1 MDYKRRLSQFNS
13 EKQKFFLRL
22 SVFFEG
28 SNIIPKKMKIF
39 KKFLLPVIQ
48 LRIDWK
54 IKVYFITTL
63 IGAIVGLLIIFPLN
77 QGILFYEYVQNELDG
92 PTVIQFVQSQFNM
105 LFSGESSGKLI
116 FYSVVGAMLGL
127 LTARIHISLNSNLRY
142 IEQLSGELTKD
153 IGTLIS
159 HGESSALEFKST
171 FHWDIKQSKVNK
183 QLVIVIL
190 KTIAGF
196 MNNNGG
202 TLLIGVDDDGKII
215 GLEQDY
221 KNLKKK
227 DRDGFEQ
234 SIFTAISTNLG
245 TDLSNYVHVIF
256 HSKDNKDICRLIIL
270 PASRPVF
277 VKKEGS
283 TKFYIRAGVSTREM
297 NIEEATKYIDNHW
310 SK

>member
-1 MDYKRRLSQFNS
+1 MDYKQKLAQFNS
-13 EKQKFFLRL
+13 EKQKIFLRL
-22 SVFFEG
+22 SVFFKG
-28 SNIIPKKMKIF
+28 SNILPKNMKIL

-54 IKVYFITTL
+54 FKVYVISTL
-63 IGAIVGLLIIFPLN
+63 VGAIVGLFIIFPLN

-92 PTVIQFVQSQFNM
+92 PTVIQFVHNQFNL

-116 FYSVVGAMLGL
+116 FYTSVGAILGL
-127 LTARIHISLNSNLRY
+127 VSARIHVSLNSNLRY

-171 FHWDIKQSKVNK
+171 FHWDLKQSKVNK

-215 GLEQDY
+215 GLEKDY
-221 KNLKKK
+221 QNLKKK

-245 TDLSNYVHVIF
+245 TDLSNYIHVIF
-256 HSKDNKDICRLIIL
+256 HSKDNKDICRLIIM
-270 PASRPVF
+270 PAPRPVF
-277 VKKEGS
+277 VKKEGH
-283 TKFYIRAGVSTREM
+283 TKFYIRAGVSTREL
-297 NIEEATKYIDNHW
+297 NIEEATKFIDNHW